1 MEKGHCCRC
10 PISYLRTSP
19 RSHRNIE
26 VTTEPRSQYRY
37 RAASSPKILA
47 EVHCMQQ
54 LPPDRVNT
62 PINHKQRHSVAANVP
77 ISSRPGPAQHIL
89 AASVRMPFSA
99 FRGGAQEFALG
110 ATLVACSPCGCS
122 VVPVRSFALQQRERW
137 TSQANLPIIR
147 AGDMFMYCVKA
158 PA

>member
-10 PISYLRTSP
+10 PIFHLRTSP
-19 RSHRNIE
+19 RRNRNKI
-26 VTTEPRSQYRY
+26 TTEPRSQYRY
-37 RAASSPKILA
+37 KAASSPKMLT

-54 LPPDRVNT
+54 LPPDRVIHQST
-62 PINHKQRHSVAANVP
+62 TSRDTLWRQMSQ

-147 AGDMFMYCVKA
+147 AGDMFMYRVKA